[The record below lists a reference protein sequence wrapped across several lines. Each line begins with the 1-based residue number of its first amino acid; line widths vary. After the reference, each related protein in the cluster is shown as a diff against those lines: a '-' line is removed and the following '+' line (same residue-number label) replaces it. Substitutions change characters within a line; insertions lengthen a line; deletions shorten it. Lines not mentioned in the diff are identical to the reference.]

1 MSAEDPTVREVVD
14 VEFEDG
20 DEDVVLGEVERL
32 LCESRWRAG
41 MRGREE
47 VGGRSSEE
55 DKEELLDGSFS
66 SSSAVSSSSS
76 SSSPLG

>member
-1 MSAEDPTVREVVD
+1 MREVVD

-20 DEDVVLGEVERL
+20 DEDVVLGEVDRL
-32 LCESRWRAG
+32 LCDRRWRAG
-41 MRGREE
+41 MRGREDA
-47 VGGRSSEE
+47 GGRSSED

-66 SSSAVSSSSS
+66 SPSAVSSSSS